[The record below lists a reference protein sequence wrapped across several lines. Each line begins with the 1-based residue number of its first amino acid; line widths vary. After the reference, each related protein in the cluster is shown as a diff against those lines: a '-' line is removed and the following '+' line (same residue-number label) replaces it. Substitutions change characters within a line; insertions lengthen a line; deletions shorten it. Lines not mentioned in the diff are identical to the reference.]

1 MNGETAALER
11 ASKEWRLT
19 FDAID
24 WLLVTVDGSCLVRRL
39 NQAALNLLGGS
50 FQDWVDHPFAD
61 LCRLEPWAS
70 SQPIVN
76 EVLAS
81 GRRGSVQVSDPATR
95 HTWDVSCSA
104 YIQPGVGQTAIVAA
118 CDVSRMAE
126 LQESLRR
133 SETMAAMG
141 SLLAGVAHEVRNP
154 LFGISSLLDAWVMRG
169 EKANLE
175 DYQAALRREV
185 DRLRN
190 LMIELLEYG
199 RPYTEKLGLG
209 DLAAVIAGAADSCR
223 PLAEQRRVAVHLD
236 VFPARLRMDS
246 SRLARVFVNLIEN
259 AVQHSEPGQE
269 VRVQARDVSGAKG
282 RGIEVAVRDSGPG
295 FAPEDRRRLFAPFF
309 TRRSGGTGLGLAI
322 VQRIVEEHRGVVEA
336 ANADGGGAMIRVWLP
351 LVEDRPGDVPANER
365 VASTC

>member
-1 MNGETAALER
+1 MNGETALLER
-11 ASKEWRLT
+11 ASREWRLT

-24 WLLVTVDGSCLVRRL
+24 WLLVTVDGSSLVRRL
-39 NQAALNLLGGS
+39 NQAALNVLGGS
-50 FQDWVDHPFAD
+50 FQDWVDHPFGD
-61 LCRLEPWAS
+61 LCHIEPWAS
-70 SQPIVN
+70 AQGIVS
-76 EVLAS
+76 EVLGS
-81 GRRGSVQVSDPATR
+81 GRRGSVQVSDAATR
-95 HTWDVSCSA
+95 RTWDVSCSA

-169 EKANLE
+169 EKANLH

-185 DRLRN
+185 DRLRH

-199 RPYTEKLGLG
+199 RPYSEELGIG
-209 DLAAVIAGAADSCR
+209 DLAAVIGGAADSCR
-223 PLAEQRRVAVHLD
+223 PLAEQRQVTVHVD
-236 VFPARLRMDS
+236 VFQARLPMDS

-259 AVQHSEPGQE
+259 ALQHSNPGQE
-269 VRVQARDVSGAKG
+269 VRVQARELLSARG
-282 RGIEVAVRDSGPG
+282 REVEVAVRDRGPG
-295 FAPEDRRRLFAPFF
+295 FAAEDRRRLFAPFF

-322 VQRIVEEHRGVVEA
+322 VQRIVEEHRGAVEA
-336 ANADGGGAMIRVWLP
+336 TNAEGGGALIRVWLP
-351 LVEDRPGDVPANER
+351 LLAEQSADALAGGQ